1 VVETRRLGLVAGSRS
16 YPGMYAC
23 VKERKRERE
32 RERERERIQN
42 STEAAE
48 EGSQPLSIHLE
59 RL

>member
-23 VKERKRERE
+23 VKERKRERD
-32 RERERERIQN
+32 RQRERIQN

>member
-32 RERERERIQN
+32 RERERIQN